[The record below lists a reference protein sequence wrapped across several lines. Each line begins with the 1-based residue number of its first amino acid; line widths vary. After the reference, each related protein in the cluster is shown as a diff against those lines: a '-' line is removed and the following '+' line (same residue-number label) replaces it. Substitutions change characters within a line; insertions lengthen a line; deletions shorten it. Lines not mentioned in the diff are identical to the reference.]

1 MATIKDVAKR
11 AGVSVGSVSNFI
23 NNMEVKPK
31 TKFLIEEAIKE
42 LKYEPNI
49 YARGFKLN
57 KTNTIALIIPSIWH
71 PFFSEMVY
79 NIEKSLRKYEM
90 KMILCNTEDN
100 YENEVQ
106 YITMAKQNK
115 VDGIIAITYSDIDK
129 YISSNIPIISIDRY
143 FSDNITYVSS
153 DNFNGGKIA
162 AYELVKSG
170 CKNLAFIG
178 SGSKIDNATRKRK
191 QGFISYCEENNI
203 SYKLCDELGKT
214 KNFSSILDDF
224 LSENFKCTKKI
235 DGIFTIT
242 DDYAFQVI
250 EKLEKL
256 NIEVPN
262 DVQVIGYDGSKSC
275 AKDNIKI
282 STIRQPVDMIAKE
295 AVEYLI
301 KLIDKKEIQK
311 EIILPVKFV
320 KGYTTK

>member
-42 LKYEPNI
+42 LKYEPNV

-106 YITMAKQNK
+106 YIKMAKQNK

-275 AKDNIKI
+275 AKDSIKI
-282 STIRQPVDMIAKE
+282 STIRQPVDMIAEE